1 MFTMRRTIVMIHPG
15 GLGDVLLAV
24 PALGRLRTRF
34 PNHRLVLC
42 AEDQVARLLFAYRI
56 IDAWTSVQGRAGADL
71 FAGAD
76 SVTGQV
82 QTWLKNCDLAIAWTQ
97 DLDGKLTE
105 TLKAIG
111 VREVIVRSPFS
122 TEIRATHQ
130 RDRFLEAINEAPS
143 DDKGDVLL
151 MVTEPLLH
159 IGRTCLEAAGLAIGQ
174 SLVLIH
180 PGSGSAHKCVA
191 PEILATVVIA
201 LQISGATPVVLEGP
215 ADREPV
221 ERLVQLCMN
230 PPIVLKGLD
239 VLTVAGVLAQVRLF
253 VGQDSGVTHMAGLMG
268 VRTVALF
275 GPTDPDRWA
284 PRGAHV
290 TVVQGVPCLCQSWGD
305 VSRCDEKPCLVMPQD
320 HLAALCL
327 THLKEAAVRQ
337 RIAPGCLVT
346 DYPVC

>member
-1 MFTMRRTIVMIHPG
+1 MPTVRRTIVMIHPG
-15 GLGDVLLAV
+15 GFGDVLLAV
-24 PALGRLRTRF
+24 PAMVRLRTRF
-34 PNHRLVLC
+34 SNHRLVLC
-42 AEDQVARLLFAYRI
+42 AGDQIARLLLACRI
-56 IDAWTSVQGRAGADL
+56 IDEWTSVQGRTCADL

-82 QTWLKNCDLAIAWTQ
+82 QTWLEDCDLAIGWTQ
-97 DLDGKLTE
+97 DLDGKLNE
-105 TLKAIG
+105 TLKSAG

-122 TEIRATHQ
+122 TAIRATHQ

-143 DDKGDVLL
+143 DNEGDVLL
-151 MVTEPLLH
+151 TMTEPLLH
-159 IGRTCLEAAGLAIGQ
+159 LGRDCLEAAGLAIGQ
-174 SLVLIH
+174 SLIVIH

-221 ERLVQLCMN
+221 ERLLQSCVN

-239 VLTVAGVLAQVRLF
+239 LLTVAGVLAQARLF
-253 VGQDSGVTHMAGLMG
+253 LGQDSGVTHMAGLIG

-275 GPTDPDRWA
+275 GPTDPARWA

-290 TVVQGVPCLCQSWGD
+290 TVVKGAPCTCQSWGD
-305 VSRCDEKPCLVMPQD
+305 VSRCEEKPCLEMPQD
-320 HLAALCL
+320 HLVAFCL
-327 THLKEAAVRQ
+327 AHLKEAAVRQ
-337 RIAPGCLVT
+337 RIPSGCLVT